1 MVKTDLTRAIGAKIE
16 ENYAADEKPIK
27 LSQREINAVV
37 EAFEEVIVD
46 TLAADHDE
54 YVTFGK
60 LGKFKAK
67 EVPARDGVSAIN
79 GKAWHTDEHVEI
91 VFKLSKTGKML

>member
-27 LSQREINAVV
+27 LSQREINAVL
-37 EAFEEVIVD
+37 EAFEDVIID

-54 YVTFGK
+54 YVAFGK
-60 LGKFKAK
+60 LGKFKTK
-67 EVPARDGVSAIN
+67 KVPARDGVSAIN